1 VSGLSQELRR
11 HGVVE
16 ADEPAFLRNVASY
29 FLQLLVPLALERL
42 LVDLELADIGPG
54 SSVCTNFWAATNGEW
69 VPGDL
74 SFDRG
79 VLALLRDLPWLR
91 AAWHCTVGA
100 GDRGEVDRA
109 LLTAVTVQQM
119 TDVRVWSHLVTAHP
133 PSIFLDSA
141 RLRAVLAQRAAAANN
156 SVRLPQTLDALCLQL
171 GVEVPERA
179 VFFPSTSTTCVS
191 QPAQLTRSIKMLFPD
206 SEARQAECL
215 KQVELRY
222 EEAQYY
228 RDRFDDRAQKGLIAD
243 GQILDSL
250 AKLEPEKARATLGQ
264 KSPKAFVK
272 EFAAPIKGVGPFV
285 ALKVASVLQLIGHL
299 QEDDIPALDPTLGAF
314 CALRAAIGDVLHGV
328 EIGDTWP
335 LPATLSPQGHGHFPL
350 PCPLKGAGGAD
361 CPRHAGQVELV
372 GQGGVWAE
380 RVKRGDGVG
389 RHEAA
394 IAMAFI
400 PRRTALQV
408 ENMLCKVGCRQRRAM
423 AKVRILAAGVR
434 RSWKKWRFKGPI
446 KTLDK
451 VTLLSQ
457 SYAGVKRIVE
467 RRADVCLVGPRALA
481 EAFSGA
487 SVVVD

>member
-1 VSGLSQELRR
+1 
-11 HGVVE
+11 
-16 ADEPAFLRNVASY
+16 
-29 FLQLLVPLALERL
+29 
-42 LVDLELADIGPG
+42 
-54 SSVCTNFWAATNGEW
+54 

-100 GDRGEVDRA
+100 GDRAGEVDRA

-228 RDRFDDRAQKGLIAD
+228 RDRFDDRAQKGLNAD
-243 GQILDSL
+243 GHILDSL

-328 EIGDTWP
+328 EIGDTW
-335 LPATLSPQGHGHFPL
+335 LKQKDMDASRYPAPS
-350 PCPLKGAGGAD
+350 KE
-361 CPRHAGQVELV
+361 QVERIVQDMQDRWSSLAKE
-372 GQGGVWAE
+372 VWAE

-400 PRRTALQV
+400 PRRTGAPGREHALRGR
-408 ENMLCKVGCRQRRAM
+408 LP
-423 AKVRILAAGVR
+423 AATRDG
-434 RSWKKWRFKGPI
+434 KGP
-446 KTLDK
+446 
-451 VTLLSQ
+451 
-457 SYAGVKRIVE
+457 YP
-467 RRADVCLVGPRALA
+467 RRG
-481 EAFSGA
+481 
-487 SVVVD
+487 